1 LLMWLIIS
9 ISSRLTSEIAI
20 PLIIIVSPMP
30 NTVSSICIV
39 IPLDVGTLTLISTLL
54 ESRRLCAVIFQ
65 LPSIPLAGIPIS
77 FVEKAPVLSEKISVW
92 LDMFPEGSK
101 SVIVNLA
108 FFPVFPIVK
117 LIHLEKNGL

>member
-1 LLMWLIIS
+1 ML
-9 ISSRLTSEIAI
+9 
-20 PLIIIVSPMP
+20 

-54 ESRRLCAVIFQ
+54 ESRRLCAVTFQ
-65 LPSIPLAGIPIS
+65 SPSTPPDGIPTLS
-77 FVEKAPVLSEKISVW
+77 VEKLPELSEKISVW

-108 FFPVFPIVK
+108 LFPVFPISKIDSPAENLSLVVVSE
-117 LIHLEKNGL
+117 IHQILVLDQLKI

>member
-1 LLMWLIIS
+1 ML
-9 ISSRLTSEIAI
+9 
-20 PLIIIVSPMP
+20 

-77 FVEKAPVLSEKISVW
+77 SVEKAPVLSEKISVW

-108 FFPVFPIVK
+108 LFPVFPISKIDSPGEK
-117 LIHLEKNGL
+117 LSLVVVSEIAPEDQLKI